1 MTAADEP
8 LSPRERGRGEGSEM
22 HTRSNPPLPTRTRS
36 TAKTLRTKTTDA
48 DAALWYHLRDRRLA
62 GLKFRR
68 QHPIPPYVV
77 DFYCGE
83 ARLIVELDGSQH
95 YPSADASR
103 TEMLERQGF
112 LIVRFWDNK
121 ILVEMERV
129 LNEILHIASD
139 RTLTRPFGAPSPE
152 GRGKQ
157 QKA

>member
-1 MTAADEP
+1 M
-8 LSPRERGRGEGSEM
+8 
-22 HTRSNPPLPTRTRS
+22 
-36 TAKTLRTKTTDA
+36 TDA
-48 DAALWYHLRDRRLA
+48 EAALWYHLRDRRLA

-112 LIVRFWDNK
+112 LIVRFWDNQ

-129 LNEILHIASD
+129 LNEILQIASD
-139 RTLTRPFGAPSPE
+139 RTLTRPFGAPSPG
-152 GRGKQ
+152 GRRKQ